1 MTSAATAQRSSL
13 DLFSSGE
20 LVIHVPDVATYLKEH
35 PTQSITPS
43 DAATHSK
50 IFDLP
55 KRSLIF
61 YDEKIPAYVQLRLAA
76 PDLSSITFN
85 SYLSRLVLTV
95 DAAAVSFTNTRY
107 SSLGLQ
113 IHDQQPVPEHQEA
126 SYPIFSAVIDRSSL
140 VLVREPTGSSEGEGI
155 WTALWHLTVPIMR
168 PKARLASPRI
178 SLAARANLRK
188 KSNDAIAIWK
198 ANTAAGTEEAPVE
211 YLSSLTPLNSLN
223 LLEGLAHDALY
234 TGNPPIWAANKVLPP
249 TLPITA
255 TSASQAASVSAVPE
269 FVRLPRLVCK
279 TYTPVFPC
287 ISLRL
292 RCSRLPRATTLSED
306 EFIVLANV
314 DVDVTAFAKVDVV
327 ILKVEL
333 VVTGGKTEH
342 LTAAGIPTENDGAR
356 FPMKCS
362 PLDGISE
369 IFKLYPLS
377 VQSNTGSNRNSGANI
392 AGHGGVVDLG
402 ARDAQSDSS
411 ASAKNMTRSITVK
424 VEYSPVLKQP
434 NEGDSAWGYGPD
446 IATVWNTTVDFSASG
461 SGTSGPPQ
469 QMTEQNRT
477 GQMLQPITG
486 FRSVSG
492 RSSSAWLQ
500 MQQQQQQ
507 QQQLRSPSG
516 TLINESPM
524 LTGGP
529 WGINHPQPP
538 STPSAFR
545 EIVHEGLSLT
555 FSGPTE
561 VLVGQVFVWNV
572 YIINRS
578 RTAKRISLV
587 VQPKTRKM
595 NNAKVL
601 PRSPLT
607 QQTIQQQN
615 TSLSTI
621 ILDDTV
627 LYSAHRTDMIESD
640 ELISLD
646 NDIRMGPLA
655 PGASHETELK
665 LVALGVGVL
674 SLDGVRV
681 VDLVKGEGFEC
692 TNLMNVIC
700 RRG

>member
-1 MTSAATAQRSSL
+1 MTSAATVQRSSL
-13 DLFSSGE
+13 DLFSSGG

-35 PTQSITPS
+35 PTQSSTPN
-43 DAATHSK
+43 DATYHSK

-61 YDEKIPAYVQLRLAA
+61 YDEKIPVYVQLRLTA
-76 PDLSSITFN
+76 PDLSSIAFN
-85 SYLSRLVLTV
+85 AYLSRLVLTV
-95 DAAAVSFTNTRY
+95 DATAISLTNTRY

-113 IHDQQPVPEHQEA
+113 IHGQQPVPEHQEA
-126 SYPIFSAVIDRSSL
+126 SYPIFSTVIDRSSL
-140 VLVREPTGSSEGEGI
+140 VVVQEPNESSEGEDI
-155 WTALWHLTVPIMR
+155 WTALWHLTVPITR
-168 PKARLASPRI
+168 PKARLVSPRI

-188 KSNDAIAIWK
+188 KSNDTISIWK
-198 ANTAAGTEEAPVE
+198 ANTIAGTEEAPVE

-223 LLEGLAHDALY
+223 ILEGLAHDTLY
-234 TGNPPIWAANKVLPP
+234 TGNPPILGTNKVLPP

-255 TSASQAASVSAVPE
+255 TSVSQVASASAAPE
-269 FVRLPRLVCK
+269 FIRLPRLVCK

-342 LTAAGIPTENDGAR
+342 VTAAGVPTEGFGAR

-377 VQSNTGSNRNSGANI
+377 VQSNIGSNRNSGANI
-392 AGHGGVVDLG
+392 AGHGGGVDLG
-402 ARDAQSDSS
+402 DGYTQSASS
-411 ASAKNMTRSITVK
+411 ASAKNLTRSITVK
-424 VEYSPVLKQP
+424 VEYSPVLKQL
-434 NEGDSAWGYGPD
+434 NEGDSVLGYGPD
-446 IATVWNTTVDFSASG
+446 IVTVWNTTVDFSASG
-461 SGTSGPPQ
+461 SGSSGPPQ
-469 QMTEQNRT
+469 QMAEQNRN
-477 GQMLQPITG
+477 GQMVQPITG

-507 QQQLRSPSG
+507 QLRSPSG
-516 TLINESPM
+516 TLISESPM

-538 STPSAFR
+538 STASAFR

-561 VLVGQVFVWNV
+561 VLAGQVFVWKV

-578 RTAKRISLV
+578 RTAKRISLI

-595 NNAKVL
+595 NNVKVL
-601 PRSPLT
+601 PRSPLS
-607 QQTIQQQN
+607 QQTAQHQN
-615 TSLSTI
+615 ASLSTI

-627 LYSAHRTDMIESD
+627 LYKVHRTDMIESD
-640 ELISLD
+640 ELISLV
-646 NDIRMGPLA
+646 NDIRMGPLG

-681 VDLVKGEGFEC
+681 VDLAKGEGFEC

>member
-13 DLFSSGE
+13 DLFSSGG
-20 LVIHVPDVATYLKEH
+20 LVIHVPDVATYLKGY
-35 PTQSITPS
+35 PTQRITPS
-43 DAATHSK
+43 DVATHSK

-61 YDEKIPAYVQLRLAA
+61 YDEKIPVYVQLRLTA
-76 PDLSSITFN
+76 PDLSSIAFN
-85 SYLSRLVLTV
+85 AYLSRLVLTV
-95 DAAAVSFTNTRY
+95 DAAAISFTNTRY

-113 IHDQQPVPEHQEA
+113 IHGQQPVAENEEA
-126 SYPIFSAVIDRSSL
+126 SYPIFSTVIDRSSL
-140 VLVREPTGSSEGEGI
+140 VLVQEPTGSSEGEDI
-155 WTALWHLTVPIMR
+155 WTALWHLTVPITR
-168 PKARLASPRI
+168 PKARLVSPRI

-188 KSNDAIAIWK
+188 KSNDTISIWK
-198 ANTAAGTEEAPVE
+198 ANTIAGTEEAPVE
-211 YLSSLTPLNSLN
+211 YLSSLTTLNSLN

-234 TGNPPIWAANKVLPP
+234 TGNPPFLAANKVLPP

-255 TSASQAASVSAVPE
+255 SSASQAASVSAVPE
-269 FVRLPRLVCK
+269 FIRLPRLVCK

-292 RCSRLPRATTLSED
+292 RCSRLPSATTLSED
-306 EFIVLANV
+306 EFILLANV

-342 LTAAGIPTENDGAR
+342 LTAAGIPTESDDAR

-377 VQSNTGSNRNSGANI
+377 VKSNTGSNRNSGANI
-392 AGHGGVVDLG
+392 AGHGGVVDPG
-402 ARDAQSDSS
+402 AGYAQSASS
-411 ASAKNMTRSITVK
+411 ASAKRSIMVK

-434 NEGDSAWGYGPD
+434 NEGDSALGYGPD
-446 IATVWNTTVDFSASG
+446 IVTVWNTTVDFSASG

-469 QMTEQNRT
+469 QMTEQNRN
-477 GQMLQPITG
+477 GQTLQPITG

-500 MQQQQQQ
+500 MQQQQ
-507 QQQLRSPSG
+507 LRSPSG
-516 TLINESPM
+516 TLISESPM

-529 WGINHPQPP
+529 WGINHPQPS

-561 VLVGQVFVWNV
+561 VLAGHVFVWKV

-578 RTAKRISLV
+578 RKAKRISLI

-595 NNAKVL
+595 NNVKGL
-601 PRSPLT
+601 PRSPLP
-607 QQTIQQQN
+607 QQTAQQQN
-615 TSLSTI
+615 ASLSTI
-621 ILDDTV
+621 ILDDAV
-627 LYSAHRTDMIESD
+627 LYNAHRTDMIESD

-646 NDIRMGPLA
+646 NDIRMGPLG

-681 VDLVKGEGFEC
+681 LDLAKGEGFEC

>member
-1 MTSAATAQRSSL
+1 MTSAASAQRSSL
-13 DLFSSGE
+13 DLFSSGS

-35 PTQSITPS
+35 PTQSRTLS
-43 DAATHSK
+43 DAAAHSK

-61 YDEKIPAYVQLRLAA
+61 YDEKIPVYVQLRLTA
-76 PDLSSITFN
+76 PDLSSIAFN
-85 SYLSRLVLTV
+85 AYLSRLVLTV
-95 DAAAVSFTNTRY
+95 DAAAISFTNTRY

-113 IHDQQPVPEHQEA
+113 IHGQQPVPEHQEA
-126 SYPIFSAVIDRSSL
+126 SYPIFSTVIDRSSL
-140 VLVREPTGSSEGEGI
+140 VLVQEPTGSSEDEDI
-155 WTALWHLTVPIMR
+155 WTALWHLTVPITR
-168 PKARLASPRI
+168 PKARLVSPRI

-188 KSNDAIAIWK
+188 KSNDTISIWK
-198 ANTAAGTEEAPVE
+198 ANTIAGTEEAPVE

-234 TGNPPIWAANKVLPP
+234 TGNPPILAANKVLPP

-255 TSASQAASVSAVPE
+255 TSAPHAALASAVPE
-269 FVRLPRLVCK
+269 FIRLPRLVCK

-342 LTAAGIPTENDGAR
+342 LTAAGIPTEGDGAL

-369 IFKLYPLS
+369 IFRLYPLS

-392 AGHGGVVDLG
+392 AGHGGGVDPR
-402 ARDAQSDSS
+402 AEYAQSALS
-411 ASAKNMTRSITVK
+411 ASAKNLTRSITVK

-434 NEGDSAWGYGPD
+434 NEGDSVLGYGPD
-446 IATVWNTTVDFSASG
+446 IVTVWNTTVDFSSSG

-469 QMTEQNRT
+469 QMTEQNRN
-477 GQMLQPITG
+477 GQMVQPITG

-500 MQQQQQQ
+500 MQQQQ
-507 QQQLRSPSG
+507 LRSPSG
-516 TLINESPM
+516 TLISESPM

-561 VLVGQVFVWNV
+561 VLAGQVFVWKV

-578 RTAKRISLV
+578 RTAKRISLI

-595 NNAKVL
+595 KNVKVL
-601 PRSPLT
+601 PRSPLS
-607 QQTIQQQN
+607 QQTAQHQN
-615 TSLSTI
+615 ASLSKI

-627 LYSAHRTDMIESD
+627 LYNAHRTDMIESD
-640 ELISLD
+640 ELISLV
-646 NDIRMGPLA
+646 NDIRMGPLG

-681 VDLVKGEGFEC
+681 VDLAKGEGFEC